1 MSMTISANVN
11 AIQRSL
17 QTATIGS
24 DNAMNRLSSGK
35 RINTAK
41 DDAAGLAISTRM
53 DSRLKGMAVAQR
65 NAGDGMSMAQAAD
78 ASLGQTS
85 EMMTRMRE
93 LATQAANGTNGTSDM
108 ANLNKEY
115 QQLASEV
122 TRTLTNTDF
131 NGKKI
136 LGANA
141 GAVDFI
147 IGADATDK
155 ITVTTSDMTAN
166 ANITAVTA
174 GDLTSA
180 ANSLT
185 AMTNLSKALDDINT
199 ERALYGA
206 TASRFESI
214 TTTLQTQA
222 DALTTA
228 KGRITDTDYAV
239 ESANMQKNNVLSQA
253 ATAMLSQANA
263 RPQAVL
269 SLLR

>member
-1 MSMTISANVN
+1 MSMTITANTG

-17 QTATIGS
+17 AASTMASDTA
-24 DNAMNRLSSGK
+24 MQRLSSGH
-35 RINTAK
+35 RINSAK

-53 DSRLKGMAVAQR
+53 DSRLKGMAVAGR
-65 NAGDGMSMAQAAD
+65 NAADGSSMAQTAD

-108 ANLNKEY
+108 ANLDKEY
-115 QQLASEV
+115 QALASEV
-122 TRTLTNTDF
+122 TRTLTSTDF

-136 LGANA
+136 LGADA
-141 GAVDFI
+141 GATNFI
-147 IGADATDK
+147 VGADATDS
-155 ITVTTSDMTAN
+155 ITVTTTDMTAN
-166 ANITAVTA
+166 ANITAVTGGSLTTAA
-174 GDLTSA
+174 GA
-180 ANSLT
+180 AT
-185 AMTNLSKALDDINT
+185 AMTNLSKALDDVNT
-199 ERALYGA
+199 ERAMYGA
-206 TASRFESI
+206 TSSRFDTI
-214 TTTLQTQA
+214 TSTLQTQA

-228 KGRITDTDYAV
+228 KGRITDTDYAA

-263 RPQAVL
+263 RPQQVL